1 MAGILYK
8 IDDKPLDWWTLP
20 IRSNSLISILAA
32 IAKAALILPATE
44 SISQLK
50 WLYFSSSSR
59 RLTDLQRFDDASR
72 GPWGSFT
79 FPMHFHFKK
88 PTILASLDCIIIV
101 AALALDSFT
110 QQIIS
115 YPSRSITAVGTT
127 ASTPSAYAHDA
138 GIVRESGSTFDSE
151 SRDDQ
156 MQGAI
161 FAGAYGLSS
170 GSLLQCPTGN
180 CTWDPFIPL
189 GVCSG
194 CLNITA
200 ECNRSCSP
208 NTEEQT
214 DSVKTCSYTTK
225 DGINLSAE
233 SKTEGLVQYTM
244 LNSTVRGGIS
254 TTDAKIARSIILQT
268 PPVVTGTN
276 GVPLPKDAEIQ
287 QNHPSLQR
295 YVQLHFAANSTD
307 TSLVT
312 GVGKQCYTVISDD
325 GDGYQISVSNHQDTS
340 NLLTSLLNIEMSFEI
355 PTGATSNQ
363 RFGLDPMHRTV
374 S

>member
-1 MAGILYK
+1 MSFIALAAMAGILYK

-287 QNHPSLQR
+287 QCTFNWCLRDYPAQFMENSETTPVSSVMSSCTLLPIAR
-295 YVQLHFAANSTD
+295 TLH
-307 TSLVT
+307 
-312 GVGKQCYTVISDD
+312 
-325 GDGYQISVSNHQDTS
+325 
-340 NLLTSLLNIEMSFEI
+340 
-355 PTGATSNQ
+355 
-363 RFGLDPMHRTV
+363 
-374 S
+374 